1 MIPSGITGSWR
12 PAGPFA
18 ARAVALDLDGV
29 VVDSEPTHERA
40 NVEYLAGLGVTLDPE
55 LAAAMLGRRVRDLTD
70 AIAEQAGIPP
80 EEAFAGREAVFWR
93 LLERQPPRP
102 MPGLRPALARLA
114 GAGLQ
119 LAVASSGT
127 RGYVAYV
134 LDRLGV
140 AGAFAAVVSG
150 EEVADG
156 KPDPGV
162 YLLAAERL
170 GADPAACVAVEDAPH
185 GIAAARAAGMR
196 VVAVPHARTETLD
209 LSQADVVVADLE
221 AAADWI
227 LGSPP

>member
-1 MIPSGITGSWR
+1 VGRGSHVV
-12 PAGPFA
+12 F
-18 ARAVALDLDGV
+18 DLDGV

-40 NVEYLAGLGVTLDPE
+40 NAEYLAGLGGTLAPE
-55 LAAAMLGRRVRDLTD
+55 LARAMLGRRVRDLTD
-70 AIAEQAGIPP
+70 AVARQAGLPP
-80 EEAFAGREAVFWR
+80 DEAFAGREAVFWR
-93 LLERQPPRP
+93 MLEEEALSP

-114 GAGLQ
+114 AAGLP

-127 RGYVAYV
+127 RAYVGHV

-150 EEVADG
+150 EEVAEG
-156 KPDPGV
+156 KPAPDV
-162 YLLAAERL
+162 YLLAAGRL
-170 GADPAACVAVEDAPH
+170 RADPAACVAVEDAPH

-196 VVAVPHARTETLD
+196 VVAVPHARTRALD
-209 LSQADVVVADLE
+209 LSRADVVVADLE

>member
-1 MIPSGITGSWR
+1 VPPR
-12 PAGPFA
+12 P
-18 ARAVALDLDGV
+18 RAVAFDLDGV

-40 NVEYLAGLGVTLDPE
+40 NVEYLGGLGVTLDPE

-70 AIAEQAGIPP
+70 AVAAQAGLPP
-80 EEAFAGREAVFWR
+80 EDTFAGREEVFWR
-93 LLERQPPRP
+93 LLERQPPAP

-114 GAGLQ
+114 AAGLP

-127 RGYVAYV
+127 HRYVAHV

-150 EEVADG
+150 EEVAHG
-156 KPDPGV
+156 KPDPAI
-162 YLLAAERL
+162 YLLAAARL
-170 GADPAACVAVEDAPH
+170 GIDPAACVAVEDAPH

-209 LSQADVVVADLE
+209 LSRADAVVADLE

-227 LGSPP
+227 LGSAP

>member
-1 MIPSGITGSWR
+1 V
-12 PAGPFA
+12 
-18 ARAVALDLDGV
+18 ARARHVVFDLDGV
-29 VVDSEPTHERA
+29 LVDSEPTHERA
-40 NVEYLAGLGVTLDPE
+40 NVEYLAGLGVTLDPA

-70 AIAEQAGIPP
+70 AVAAQAGAPP
-80 EEAFAGREAVFWR
+80 EEVFAGREAVFWR
-93 LLERQPPRP
+93 LLEQAPPPP

-114 GAGLQ
+114 AAGLR

-127 RGYVAYV
+127 RAYVAHV

-140 AGAFAAVVSG
+140 ADAFAAVVSG
-150 EEVADG
+150 EEVVVG

-196 VVAVPHARTETLD
+196 VVAVRGAHTEALD
-209 LSQADVVVADLE
+209 LSQADELVADLE

-227 LGSPP
+227 LGSQRP

>member
-1 MIPSGITGSWR
+1 LPW
-12 PAGPFA
+12 
-18 ARAVALDLDGV
+18 ARAVAFDLDGV
-29 VVDSEPTHERA
+29 LVDSEPTHERA
-40 NVEYLAGLGVTLDPE
+40 NVEYLAGLGAILDPE

-70 AIAEQAGIPP
+70 AVAEQAGLPP

-93 LLERQPPRP
+93 LLEQAPPPP
-102 MPGLRPALARLA
+102 MPGLKPALARLA

-127 RGYVAYV
+127 RAYVAHV

-140 AGAFAAVVSG
+140 ADAFAAVVSG

-156 KPDPGV
+156 KPDPGI

-170 GADPAACVAVEDAPH
+170 GADPGACVAVEDAPH

-196 VVAVPHARTETLD
+196 VVAVPHARTRALD
-209 LSQADVVVADLE
+209 LSRAEVVVADLE
-221 AAADWI
+221 AAAAWI
-227 LGSPP
+227 LAAPGV

>member
-1 MIPSGITGSWR
+1 V
-12 PAGPFA
+12 
-18 ARAVALDLDGV
+18 ARARHVVFDLDGV
-29 VVDSEPTHERA
+29 LVDSEPTHERA
-40 NVEYLAGLGVTLDPE
+40 NVEYLAGLGVTLDPA

-70 AIAEQAGIPP
+70 AVAAQAGVPP
-80 EEAFAGREAVFWR
+80 EEVFAGREAVFWR
-93 LLERQPPRP
+93 LLEQAPPPP

-114 GAGLQ
+114 AAGLR

-127 RGYVAYV
+127 RAYVAHV

-140 AGAFAAVVSG
+140 ADAFAAVVSG
-150 EEVADG
+150 EEVVVG

-196 VVAVPHARTETLD
+196 VVAVRGAHTEALD
-209 LSQADVVVADLE
+209 LSQADELVADLE

-227 LGSPP
+227 LGS

>member
-1 MIPSGITGSWR
+1 
-12 PAGPFA
+12 
-18 ARAVALDLDGV
+18 
-29 VVDSEPTHERA
+29 
-40 NVEYLAGLGVTLDPE
+40 
-55 LAAAMLGRRVRDLTD
+55 MLGRRVRDLTD

-209 LSQADVVVADLE
+209 LSQADVIVADLE

>member
-1 MIPSGITGSWR
+1 MGVV
-12 PAGPFA
+12 AGHVVF
-18 ARAVALDLDGV
+18 DLDGV
-29 VVDSEPTHERA
+29 MVDSEPTHERA
-40 NVEYLAGLGVTLDPE
+40 NREYLASLGAVLAPE

-70 AIAEQAGIPP
+70 VIARQAGVPP
-80 EEAFAGREAVFWR
+80 EEAFAGREALFWR
-93 LLERQPPRP
+93 LLKEQPLPA

-114 GAGLQ
+114 GAGLA

-127 RGYVAYV
+127 RAYV
-134 LDRLGV
+134 RHVLEQLGV

-156 KPDPGV
+156 KPAPDV

-170 GADPAACVAVEDAPH
+170 GADPTDCVAIEDAPH

-196 VVAVPHARTETLD
+196 VVAVPHARTEALD
-209 LSQADVVVADLE
+209 LSQADAVVADLE
-221 AAADWI
+221 AAAAWI

>member
-1 MIPSGITGSWR
+1 LP
-12 PAGPFA
+12 PAE
-18 ARAVALDLDGV
+18 AVAFDLDGV
-29 VVDSEPTHERA
+29 LVDSEPTHERA
-40 NVEYLAGLGVTLDPE
+40 NLEYLAGVGVTLDPA

-70 AIAEQAGIPP
+70 AVAEQAGLPP

-93 LLERQPPRP
+93 LLQEAPPPP

-114 GAGLQ
+114 GAGLR

-127 RGYVAYV
+127 RAYVAYV

-150 EEVADG
+150 EEVVDG

-185 GIAAARAAGMR
+185 GIAAGRAAGMR
-196 VVAVPHARTETLD
+196 VVAVPNARTAALD
-209 LSQADVVVADLE
+209 LRQADVVVADLA

-227 LGSPP
+227 IGSPP